1 MKISLAQFKDY
12 LHFFEDLSVE
22 EEIISSFSADDH
34 ICDMSGKEAIN
45 EFKVDTNTIEYFT
58 FVPSILKFEN
68 PLPDD
73 TIELIFVKLGE
84 SGNSVFGIAYVIS
97 KDLEERI
104 LNCEKNLEQE
114 HFNLLISKEQLNKMS
129 KFY

>member
-1 MKISLAQFKDY
+1 MRITLAQFKDY
-12 LHFFEDLSVE
+12 LHFFEDLPVE

-34 ICDMSGKEAIN
+34 ICDMSGKEEIN
-45 EFKVDTNTIEYFT
+45 EFKVDNDAIEYFT
-58 FVPSILKFEN
+58 FIPSLLKFEN
-68 PLPDD
+68 PLLDD
-73 TIELIFVKLGE
+73 TIELMFVKLGE
-84 SGNSVFGIAYVIS
+84 SRNSVFGIAYVIS

-114 HFNLLISKEQLNKMS
+114 HFNLLISKEQLNRMS